1 MNTFGELREALELD
15 LMIGFSLEDPS
26 DLRSTGTSLTCTP
39 EFREFFDP
47 IEIFELFLII
57 FLGGANLGPTPLDFD
72 LELDILLRCF
82 SILLLCLSVDLYD
95 PLESNEFLLYCRF
108 FSPVI

>member
-1 MNTFGELREALELD
+1 MNTFGELREAFELD
-15 LMIGFSLEDPS
+15 FRIGFSFVDPS
-26 DLRSTGTSLTCTP
+26 DLRSTGTGLTSTP

-47 IEIFELFLII
+47 IDIFELFLII
-57 FLGGANLGPTPLDFD
+57 CLGGANLAPTPLDLD